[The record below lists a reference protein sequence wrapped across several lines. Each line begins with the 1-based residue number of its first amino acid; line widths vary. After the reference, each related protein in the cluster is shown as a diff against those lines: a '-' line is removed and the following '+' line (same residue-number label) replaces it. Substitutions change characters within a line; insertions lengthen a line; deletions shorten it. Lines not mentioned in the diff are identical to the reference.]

1 MVRARDVCRMLKIT
15 LHDSARELRFKL
27 EGKLSGLWVRELKQ
41 SWTTAASTT
50 EGRSTTVDL
59 TDVDFVDD
67 EGESLL
73 TSMHQEGVRLIA
85 DTPVIRAMVDEVCD
99 RKRCATV
106 EGKSRPHALLR
117 AQTSGPDP
125 SAI

>member
-1 MVRARDVCRMLKIT
+1 MLKIT

-27 EGKLSGLWVRELKQ
+27 EGKLSGLWVQELKQ
-41 SWTTAASTT
+41 SWKTAASTT
-50 EGRSTTVDL
+50 EGRSTVVDL

-85 DTPVIRAMVDEVCD
+85 DTPMIRAMVDEVCG
-99 RKRCATV
+99 RQRCATV
-106 EGKSRPHALLR
+106 EGKLRPHALLR
-117 AQTSGPDP
+117 AQTSGSDP
-125 SAI
+125 SAL